1 MAQAV
6 EHLLCKCEALG
17 SNHRPTK
24 KKKRKKEITFIYIV
38 AMVIKLNLKYSYLLK
53 QHPKS

>member
-1 MAQAV
+1 VKLWVQTT
-6 EHLLCKCEALG
+6 G
-17 SNHRPTK
+17 PPK